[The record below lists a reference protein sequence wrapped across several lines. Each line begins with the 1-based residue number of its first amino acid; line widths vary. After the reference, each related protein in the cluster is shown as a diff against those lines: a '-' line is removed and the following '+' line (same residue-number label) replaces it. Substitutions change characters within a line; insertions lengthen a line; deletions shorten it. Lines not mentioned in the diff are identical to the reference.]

1 MFFGSIESEEEM
13 KDHFIDVIPVGGPP
27 SNCHKRAE
35 LDLTDTN
42 EFILH
47 VDSRTYRFRI
57 HEDSKLGI
65 HLMNGVDLKVTN
77 PPAFS
82 YPSPYIVLG

>member
-1 MFFGSIESEEEM
+1 M
-13 KDHFIDVIPVGGPP
+13 KPRRHFIEVKEAGKV
-27 SNCHKRAE
+27 SEKSAE

-42 EFILH
+42 EFILY
-47 VDSRTYRFRI
+47 VDSRTYRFDI
-57 HEDSKLGI
+57 KPDGKIGI

-82 YPSPYIVLG
+82 YPAPYIILG